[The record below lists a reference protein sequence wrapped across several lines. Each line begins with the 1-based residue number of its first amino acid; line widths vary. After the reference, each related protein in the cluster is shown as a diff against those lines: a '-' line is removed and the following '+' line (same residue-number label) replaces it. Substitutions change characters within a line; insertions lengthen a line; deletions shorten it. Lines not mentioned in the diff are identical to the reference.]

1 MISSQAYVFETPLI
15 EGVVIKRNS
24 QFTMTIEAEG
34 QNAKAH
40 CPTTTRI
47 GDIDIAGRP
56 CLLSKSKDPNR
67 KTLYTVEAISLNR
80 PEDNEKAWIGI
91 NENAANRYVEH
102 FLRNGGFSDI
112 VGYPTSVQREVFL
125 GDSKSKKISYC
136 ETCGQAIDWE
146 GWKFDE

>member
-112 VGYPTSVQREVFL
+112 VGYPSF
-125 GDSKSKKISYC
+125 
-136 ETCGQAIDWE
+136 
-146 GWKFDE
+146 

>member
-56 CLLSKSKDPNR
+56 CLLSKSKDPN
-67 KTLYTVEAISLNR
+67 S
-80 PEDNEKAWIGI
+80 
-91 NENAANRYVEH
+91 ENAANRYVEH

-125 GDSKSKKISYC
+125 K
-136 ETCGQAIDWE
+136 
-146 GWKFDE
+146 

>member
-67 KTLYTVEAISLNR
+67 KTLYTVEAWSIFFAMVDSPILLDTQL
-80 PEDNEKAWIGI
+80 PYSGKF
-91 NENAANRYVEH
+91 
-102 FLRNGGFSDI
+102 FLSN
-112 VGYPTSVQREVFL
+112 
-125 GDSKSKKISYC
+125 
-136 ETCGQAIDWE
+136 
-146 GWKFDE
+146 

>member
-91 NENAANRYVEH
+91 NENAANRYVLDTQLPYSGKFFWEILNWISRLTTPI
-102 FLRNGGFSDI
+102 LR
-112 VGYPTSVQREVFL
+112 
-125 GDSKSKKISYC
+125 
-136 ETCGQAIDWE
+136 
-146 GWKFDE
+146 

>member
-15 EGVVIKRNS
+15 EGVVIKSNS

-56 CLLSKSKDPNR
+56 SFSYIRRRTDRHRLMS
-67 KTLYTVEAISLNR
+67 
-80 PEDNEKAWIGI
+80 AW
-91 NENAANRYVEH
+91 R
-102 FLRNGGFSDI
+102 
-112 VGYPTSVQREVFL
+112 TKQ
-125 GDSKSKKISYC
+125 
-136 ETCGQAIDWE
+136 CG
-146 GWKFDE
+146 